1 MNSYLTSFLK
11 NDNVAAP
18 ITTKFLKSIGE
29 GNMQNGLRVIYRC
42 AERKG
47 MIEGAMVAGAT
58 AGIIFISK
66 NAWSKVRD
74 ILKES
79 REDKKKVNN
88 AILVGQKENQ
98 SDSEKEELEKI

>member
-1 MNSYLTSFLK
+1 MNNYLTNFLK

-18 ITTKFLKSIGE
+18 ITTKFLKSLGE

-47 MIEGAMVAGAT
+47 MIEGAATAGAT
-58 AGIIFISK
+58 VGIMFISK
-66 NAWSKVRD
+66 KAWNKVRD
-74 ILKES
+74 TLKER

-88 AILVGQKENQ
+88 AILVSQKENQ
-98 SDSEKEELEKI
+98 SDSEKEALEKI